1 MTRQN
6 LLVKPW
12 NFMKKKEKPIQCDF
26 FVLEVFQ
33 VIIYNEKVMLKLPI
47 TEKEEAT
54 VSIVTESFSNAA

>member
-12 NFMKKKEKPIQCDF
+12 NFMKIKEKPIQCDF